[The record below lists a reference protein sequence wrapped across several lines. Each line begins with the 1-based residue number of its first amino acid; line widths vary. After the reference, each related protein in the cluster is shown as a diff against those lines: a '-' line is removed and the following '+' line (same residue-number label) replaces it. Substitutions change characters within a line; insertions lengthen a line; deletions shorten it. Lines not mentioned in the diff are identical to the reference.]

1 MKTTEKLTI
10 LKKQHGSVSFLI
22 FFFFLLLSTAV
33 AQSGPP
39 QSNNPNMY
47 ARFSPSMAVI
57 IAVLVAA
64 LFFMG
69 FFSIYIRN
77 CYDSAGAGG
86 GSVGGRGLSM
96 RARRAAAARGLD
108 RSVVETFPTFSY
120 SEVKDHKIGKGALEC
135 AVCLNEFEDDETLR
149 LLPKCDHVFHPD
161 CIDAWLDSHVTC
173 PVCRANL
180 LPQAEGEQAETVTDA
195 ATADDGRDDAVGRT
209 ESRNEEVVVQVDA
222 DDQPPPERNPSFEL
236 PNRTTR
242 SWSIRRPK
250 MLGFGK
256 FRSHSTGHSLVQPG
270 QNLERFTL
278 RLPEGVRKE
287 VMDRAM
293 LNRTRS
299 LAVGMQREGSSR
311 RGYRTGGEE
320 GSSRGAR
327 FYQKIELPGRDA
339 SSDRWSFFTR
349 GLSFRSPRVVA
360 ERGEGSGSKKG
371 SGGKSPVKMPSFK
384 CLEPKAEGGDE
395 NRPFSGQPPV

>member
-1 MKTTEKLTI
+1 MKS
-10 LKKQHGSVSFLI
+10 HGTSF
-22 FFFFLLLSTAV
+22 FVFLLLLLLSPAAAQPGASTDN
-33 AQSGPP
+33 
-39 QSNNPNMY
+39 NNPDMY

-69 FFSIYIRN
+69 FFSIYIRH
-77 CYDSAGAGG
+77 CYDASAAGG
-86 GSVGGRGLSM
+86 SIARGGLSL
-96 RARRAAAARGLD
+96 RARRAAAAARGLD
-108 RSVVETFPTFSY
+108 ASVIETFPTFSY
-120 SEVKDHKIGKGALEC
+120 SEVKGHKIGKGALEC

-149 LLPKCDHVFHPD
+149 LLPKCDHVFHPE
-161 CIDAWLDSHVTC
+161 CIDAWLASHTTC

-180 LPQAEGEQAETVTDA
+180 VPADPAEPAH
-195 ATADDGRDDAVGRT
+195 DGDAVGR
-209 ESRNEEVVVQVDA
+209 NEEIVVQVDDE
-222 DDQPPPERNPSFEL
+222 DDDHHDDDRRPSEQNPSSEL
-236 PNRTTR
+236 PARPTR

-270 QNLERFTL
+270 ENLERFTL

-299 LAVGMQREGSSR
+299 LAAGLQREGSSR
-311 RGYRTGGEE
+311 KGYRTGGEE
-320 GSSRGAR
+320 GSSRAGR
-327 FYQKIELPGRDA
+327 FYRRLELPGRGA
-339 SSDRWSFFTR
+339 TSDRWVLFAR

-360 ERGEGSGSKKG
+360 ERGEGSNSKRSG
-371 SGGKSPVKMPSFK
+371 GGKSPVKMPSFK
-384 CLEPKAEGGDE
+384 CLEPKTDGDE
-395 NRPFSGQPPV
+395 NRPFSEPPPV

>member
-1 MKTTEKLTI
+1 MKTTENLTVH
-10 LKKQHGSVSFLI
+10 KKQHGSVSFLI
-22 FFFFLLLSTAV
+22 VFSFFLLLSTAA

-39 QSNNPNMY
+39 QSNNMY

-77 CYDSAGAGG
+77 CYDASAGAGG

-96 RARRAAAARGLD
+96 RGRRAAAARGLD

-161 CIDAWLDSHVTC
+161 CIDAWLESHVTC

-180 LPQAEGEQAETVTDA
+180 APQADGEPAETGTDA
-195 ATADDGRDDAVGRT
+195 AAAADAVGRS
-209 ESRNEEVVVQVDA
+209 ESRNEEIVVQVDA
-222 DDQPPPERNPSFEL
+222 EDQPQPERNPSFEL

-270 QNLERFTL
+270 ENLERFTL

-287 VMDRAM
+287 VMDRAI

-299 LAVGMQREGSSR
+299 LAVGLQREGSSR
-311 RGYRTGGEE
+311 KGYRTGGEE
-320 GSSRGAR
+320 GSSRGGR
-327 FYQKIELPGRDA
+327 FYQKIEVPGREA
-339 SSDRWSFFTR
+339 NSDRWSFFTR

-371 SGGKSPVKMPSFK
+371 GGGKSPVKMPSFK

-395 NRPFSGQPPV
+395 NRPFSGQASAV